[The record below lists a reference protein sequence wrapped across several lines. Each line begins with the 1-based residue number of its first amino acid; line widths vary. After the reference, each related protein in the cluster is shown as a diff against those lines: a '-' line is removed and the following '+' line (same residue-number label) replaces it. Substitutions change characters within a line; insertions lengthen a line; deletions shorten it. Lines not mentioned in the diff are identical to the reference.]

1 MTDTEIGTV
10 TVRGVEVPRLG
21 LGTWRLT
28 GDDCR
33 EAVGTALELGYRHI
47 DTAQVYR
54 NERQVGDAL
63 GASDVPREEVFL
75 ATKLGPGRSYDD
87 VLRTTEE
94 SLARLGTD
102 YLDLLLIHWPNGR
115 PPGAPPNPLSSAPDH
130 EETLRAMN
138 ELVDRGTVRHIGVS
152 NFDIDL
158 LDAARESSDAPVL
171 TDQVQYHPFWNQREL
186 LDYCRIHDVLL
197 TAYSPLGHGGV
208 LDDAV
213 LERIG
218 RRYGKT
224 PAQVAL
230 RWLVQQEQVATI
242 PKATSREHL
251 EANMAAFDFELTEA
265 EMREIRRPSKYE
277 TLKGFLKARVTG

>member
-1 MTDTEIGTV
+1 MESLTV
-10 TVRGVEVPRLG
+10 QGVEVPRLG

-33 EAVGTALELGYRHI
+33 EAVETALDLGYRHI
-47 DTAQVYR
+47 DTAQVYT

-63 GASDVPREEVFL
+63 AASDVPREDVFL
-75 ATKLGPGRSYDD
+75 ATKLGPESRAYDD

-102 YLDLLLIHWPNGR
+102 YLDLLLVHWPNGR
-115 PPGAPPNPLSSAPDH
+115 PPGSPPNPLAAAPDH

-138 ELVDRGTVRHIGVS
+138 ELVDAGKVRNVGVS
-152 NFDIDL
+152 NFSVDE
-158 LDAARESSDAPVL
+158 LDTARELSDAPVL
-171 TDQVQYHPFWNQREL
+171 TNQVQYHPFWDQQDLRS
-186 LDYCRIHDVLL
+186 YCRVHDVLL

-208 LDDAV
+208 LDDPV
-213 LERIG
+213 LERIA
-218 RRYGKT
+218 RRHAKT

-251 EANMAAFDFELTEA
+251 AANMAIFDFELTEA
-265 EMREIRRPSKYE
+265 EMAEIRRPSKYE
-277 TLKGFLKARVTG
+277 TLKGFLKARVSG

>member
-1 MTDTEIGTV
+1 MSDIESITV
-10 TVRGVEVPRLG
+10 QGVEVPRLG

-33 EAVGTALELGYRHI
+33 EAVGTALDLGYRHI
-47 DTAQVYR
+47 DTAQVYT

-63 GASDVPREEVFL
+63 AASDVPREDVFL
-75 ATKLGPGRSYDD
+75 ATKLGPQRSYDD

-115 PPGAPPNPLSSAPDH
+115 PPGSPPNPLSSAPDH
-130 EETLRAMN
+130 AETLDAMN
-138 ELVDRGTVRHIGVS
+138 ELVDNGRVRNIGVS
-152 NFDIDL
+152 NFGVDG
-158 LDAARESSDAPVL
+158 LDAARELSDAPIL
-171 TDQVQYHPFWNQREL
+171 TNQVQYHPFWDQQDL
-186 LDYCRIHDVLL
+186 HSYCRVHDVLL

-208 LDDAV
+208 IDDPV
-213 LERIG
+213 LERIA
-218 RRYGKT
+218 RRHAKT

-251 EANMAAFDFELTEA
+251 EANMAIFDFELSAA

-277 TLKGFLKARVTG
+277 TLKGFLKARVSG

>member
-1 MTDTEIGTV
+1 MSDIESLTV
-10 TVRGVEVPRLG
+10 QGVEVPRLG

-33 EAVGTALELGYRHI
+33 EAVETALDLGYRHI
-47 DTAQVYR
+47 DTAQVYT

-63 GASDVPREEVFL
+63 AASDVPREDVFL
-75 ATKLGPGRSYDD
+75 ATKLGPESRAYDD

-102 YLDLLLIHWPNGR
+102 YLDLLLVHWPNGR
-115 PPGAPPNPLSSAPDH
+115 PPGSPPNPLAAAPDH

-138 ELVDRGTVRHIGVS
+138 ELVDAGKVRNIGVS
-152 NFDIDL
+152 NFSVDE
-158 LDAARESSDAPVL
+158 LDTARELSDAPVL
-171 TDQVQYHPFWNQREL
+171 TNQVQYHPFWDQQDLRS
-186 LDYCRIHDVLL
+186 YCRVHDVLL

-208 LDDAV
+208 LDDPV
-213 LERIG
+213 LERIA
-218 RRYGKT
+218 RRHAKT

-251 EANMAAFDFELTEA
+251 AANMAIFDFELTEA
-265 EMREIRRPSKYE
+265 EMAEIRRPSKYE
-277 TLKGFLKARVTG
+277 TLKGFLKARVSG

>member
-1 MTDTEIGTV
+1 MSDIESLTV
-10 TVRGVEVPRLG
+10 QGVEVPRLG

-33 EAVGTALELGYRHI
+33 EAVETALDLGYRHI
-47 DTAQVYR
+47 DTAQVYT

-63 GASDVPREEVFL
+63 AASDVPREDVFL
-75 ATKLGPGRSYDD
+75 ATKLGPESRAYDD

-102 YLDLLLIHWPNGR
+102 YLDLLLVHWPNGR
-115 PPGAPPNPLSSAPDH
+115 PPGSPPNPLAAAPDH

-138 ELVDRGTVRHIGVS
+138 ELVDAGKVRNVGVS
-152 NFDIDL
+152 NFSVDE
-158 LDAARESSDAPVL
+158 LDTARELSDAPVL
-171 TDQVQYHPFWNQREL
+171 TNQVQYHPFWDQQDLRS
-186 LDYCRIHDVLL
+186 YCRVHDVLL

-208 LDDAV
+208 LDDPV
-213 LERIG
+213 LERIA
-218 RRYGKT
+218 RRHAKT

-251 EANMAAFDFELTEA
+251 AANMAIFDFELTEA
-265 EMREIRRPSKYE
+265 EMAEIRRPSKYE
-277 TLKGFLKARVTG
+277 TLKGFLKARVSG